1 MSPKAITTH
10 RLRTVVLNA
19 YSYVIRTSSKKK
31 VKEKNECQI
40 DKYLKLNIVKLLSAK
55 KNERTFFL
63 SH

>member
-55 KNERTFFL
+55 KK
-63 SH
+63 